1 MVEVAPGEY
10 FVGSDEGLFGI
21 TIKNYAVDRQTGE
34 LSGKRYSRIHEILF
48 HPYTQRLVM
57 FDYSEGLGVW
67 DMKSE
72 QLVGTWNRL
81 LNSRVSGLRIW
92 DDRTVLVATD
102 GEGIFRMDIVNPDIT
117 SFIQTDFENDNSIRT
132 NRIADVFVDD
142 QKLIWVADY
151 PEGVSMID
159 VESPDDYKWYR
170 ARSGDSHS
178 LTNNRVNA
186 VLHDSDGDVWFAT
199 DHGISCFHPST
210 GLWNRIVT
218 PLPCQ
223 MYTALCL
230 SLIHISEPTR
240 H

>member
-1 MVEVAPGEY
+1 
-10 FVGSDEGLFGI
+10 
-21 TIKNYAVDRQTGE
+21 
-34 LSGKRYSRIHEILF
+34 
-48 HPYTQRLVM
+48 
-57 FDYSEGLGVW
+57 
-67 DMKSE
+67 
-72 QLVGTWNRL
+72 

-170 ARSGDSHS
+170 ARSGDSHP
-178 LTNNRVNA
+178 LTNNRINA

-223 MYTALCL
+223 MYND
-230 SLIHISEPTR
+230 IV
-240 H
+240 